1 MSEIFFSMLT
11 SDWCKPHQE
20 QQENFT
26 EASIGVIVVIAP
38 PLLSPETLSLLSKFI

>member
-26 EASIGVIVVIAP
+26 EASIGVMVVMNP
-38 PLLSPETLSLLSKFI
+38 GTLSLNEML